1 MPAFRVIYFANGN
14 DVDTVI
20 VDGRVVLQDRK
31 AMEVDEDEILDDA
44 QRETEL
50 MLERL
55 NLRHLLDMPVT
66 FWDVRAAD
74 HLRH

>member
-1 MPAFRVIYFANGN
+1 MSYIEIRNVWQQYGSN
-14 DVDTVI
+14 
-20 VDGRVVLQDRK
+20 VV
-31 AMEVDEDEILDDA
+31 
-44 QRETEL
+44 
-50 MLERL
+50 LERL